1 MVFSIKF
8 NLGNSEVY
16 KPNKR
21 NLQILKDLQESINEI
36 LEPLEFALWK
46 MELRPDAS
54 SGLSVIR
61 DELNTTSI
69 RFLLASNQISEKE
82 AELYF
87 DFKWFLTITVGD
99 ELNQSYSLSYR
110 TELLQSA
117 LNSNR
122 ENFSSKIENYGVPC
136 VRSLEIYDAQHG
148 SDYAEKAKSMFFRF
162 ANSLVKIDGSIT
174 QKEEIELN
182 KFKGILYSSIPQ
194 EQTSSGKKID
204 SPYAGKLNS
213 SDVEK
218 RELNDLL
225 AELSLLVGLERVKSD
240 VTQLVN
246 FLKVQQLR
254 ESKGLPSAPISRHL
268 VFYGNPGTGKTTVA
282 RLLSSIY
289 QSLGILSKG
298 HLIETDRAGLVAGY
312 VGQTAL
318 KVKEVAEKA
327 LGGILF
333 IDEAYS
339 LSSGGGED
347 FGQEAIDTLLKF
359 MEDHRDDF
367 IVVVAGYT
375 DKMES
380 FISSNPGLRSRFN
393 KYLNFDDYNPQQL
406 SQIFELFCAKAGFQL
421 ADKANQTVEE
431 VFTSLF
437 EKRDEAFGNGRL
449 ARNIFEM
456 TINNQANRIIALPN
470 IDEQT
475 LSLIEDSDIPNMTES
490 STVLQK

>member
-1 MVFSIKF
+1 MVFTIKYDF
-8 NLGNSEVY
+8 GNSSPY

-21 NLQILKDLQESINEI
+21 NLQILKDLQESINDI

-46 MELRPDAS
+46 MELRPDVS
-54 SGLSVIR
+54 SALFVVT
-61 DELNTTSI
+61 DELNTTAA

-87 DFKWFLTITVGD
+87 DFKWFFNKSSRE
-99 ELNQSYSLSYR
+99 ELNQSHSLEFR
-110 TELLQSA
+110 TKNIQTA
-117 LNSNR
+117 LDTNRKDFISN
-122 ENFSSKIENYGVPC
+122 IEDYGVPC
-136 VRSLEIYDAQHG
+136 VKALEIYDIQNG
-148 SDYAEKAKSMFFRF
+148 SNYAEKAKSMFFRF
-162 ANSLVKIDGSIT
+162 ANSFVKIDGNIT
-174 QKEEIELN
+174 HREEIELN
-182 KFKGILYSSIPQ
+182 KFKEVLYSSLPHQ
-194 EQTSSGKKID
+194 KALID
-204 SPYAGKLNS
+204 EKLESPYTGKLNS

-225 AELSLLVGLERVKSD
+225 AELSLLVGLERVKND
-240 VTQLVN
+240 VSQLVN
-246 FLKVQQLR
+246 FLSVQKLR
-254 ESKGLPSAPISRHL
+254 ESKGLPSAPVSRHL
-268 VFYGNPGTGKTTVA
+268 VFFGNPGTGKTTVA
-282 RLLSSIY
+282 RLLSKIY

-298 HLIETDRAGLVAGY
+298 HLVETDRAGLVAGY

-347 FGQEAIDTLLKF
+347 FGQEAIETLLKF
-359 MEDHRDDF
+359 MEDHREDF

-375 DKMES
+375 NKMES

-406 SQIFELFCAKAGFQL
+406 SQIFELFCTKAGFQL
-421 ADKANQTVEE
+421 SKTANQKTEE
-431 VFTSLF
+431 LFTSLF
-437 EKRDEAFGNGRL
+437 EQRDETFGNGRL

-456 TINNQANRIIALPN
+456 AINKQANRVVALPD

-475 LSLIEDSDIPNMTES
+475 LSLVEESDIPNTSES
-490 STVLQK
+490 DTVL

>member
-1 MVFSIKF
+1 MSSSVKITI
-8 NLGNSEVY
+8 GNNSPY

-46 MELRPDAS
+46 MELRPDVS
-54 SGLSVIR
+54 SGLHVVK
-61 DELNTTSI
+61 DELHTSAI
-69 RFLLASNQISEKE
+69 RFLLALDQISEKE
-82 AELYF
+82 TELYF
-87 DFKWFLTITVGD
+87 DLKWFFNNDSGD

-110 TELLQSA
+110 TRLVQSF
-117 LNSNR
+117 LDTNR
-122 ENFSSKIENYGVPC
+122 ENIKSKIENYGVPC
-136 VRSLEIYDAQHG
+136 VRALEIYDVQHG

-162 ANSLVKIDGSIT
+162 ANSLVKIDGDISR
-174 QKEEIELN
+174 KEEIELN
-182 KFKGILYSSIPQ
+182 KFKEILYSPVSQ
-194 EQTSSGKKID
+194 KKSSSGEKIV

-213 SDVEK
+213 SDLEK

-225 AELSLLVGLERVKSD
+225 AELTLLVGLERVKSD

-254 ESKGLPSAPISRHL
+254 EAKGLPSAPISRHL

-289 QSLGILSKG
+289 QSLGLLSKG

-339 LSSGGGED
+339 LNSGGGED
-347 FGQEAIDTLLKF
+347 FGQEAIETLLKF

-393 KYLNFDDYNPQQL
+393 KYLDFDDYNPQQL
-406 SQIFELFCAKAGFQL
+406 GQIFELFCTKAGFQL
-421 ADKANQTVEE
+421 SEKANQKVEE
-431 VFTSLF
+431 EFTSLF
-437 EKRDEAFGNGRL
+437 EKRDKSFGNGRL
-449 ARNIFEM
+449 ARNIFEI

-490 STVLQK
+490 NTIL

>member
-1 MVFSIKF
+1 MIFSIKF
-8 NLGNSEVY
+8 NLNSESY

-21 NLQILKDLQESINEI
+21 NLQILKDLQESTNEI

-46 MELRPDAS
+46 MELRPNIS
-54 SGLSVIR
+54 SALFVIT
-61 DELNTTSI
+61 DELNTTAT
-69 RFLLASNQISEKE
+69 RFLLVSNQISEKE

-87 DFKWFLTITVGD
+87 DFKWFFNFTGGD
-99 ELNQSYSLSYR
+99 ELIQSYSLGHR
-110 TELLQSA
+110 IKGIQSA
-117 LNSNR
+117 LDSNR
-122 ENFSSKIENYGVPC
+122 ENFRSKITNYGVPC
-136 VRSLEIYDAQHG
+136 VRALEIYDAHHG

-162 ANSLVKIDGSIT
+162 ANSFVKIDGNIS
-174 QKEEIELN
+174 QKEESELN
-182 KFKGILYSSIPQ
+182 KFKGVLYAPIPQ
-194 EQTSSGKKID
+194 KKASSGEKIE
-204 SPYAGKLNS
+204 SPYTNKLNS

-225 AELSLLVGLERVKSD
+225 AELSLLIGLERVKSD

-254 ESKGLPSAPISRHL
+254 EAKGLPSAPISRHL

-289 QSLGILSKG
+289 QSLGILSNG
-298 HLIETDRAGLVAGY
+298 HLVETDRAGLVAGY

-333 IDEAYS
+333 IDEAYA

-359 MEDHRDDF
+359 MEDHRHDF

-406 SQIFELFCAKAGFQL
+406 GQIFELFCAKAGFQL
-421 ADKANQTVEE
+421 SDKANQKAEE

-437 EKRDEAFGNGRL
+437 EKRDETFGNGRL
-449 ARNIFEM
+449 ARNIFEI
-456 TINNQANRIIALPN
+456 TINNQANRIITLPN

-490 STVLQK
+490 ETVLQK

>member
-1 MVFSIKF
+1 MIFSVKF
-8 NLGNSEVY
+8 NFNNSEAY

-21 NLQILKDLQESINEI
+21 NLQLLKDLQESINEI

-46 MELRPDAS
+46 MELRPDTS
-54 SGLSVIR
+54 SGLFVIR
-61 DELNTTSI
+61 DELNTTAI
-69 RFLLASNQISEKE
+69 RFLLVSNQISEKE

-87 DFKWFLTITVGD
+87 DFKWFFNLSITD
-99 ELNQSYSLSYR
+99 ELNQSYSLETR
-110 TELLQSA
+110 TKGMQSA
-117 LNSNR
+117 LDSNR
-122 ENFSSKIENYGVPC
+122 ENFRSKIENYGVPC
-136 VRSLEIYDAQHG
+136 VKALEIYDTQHG
-148 SDYAEKAKSMFFRF
+148 TDYAEKAKSMFFRF
-162 ANSLVKIDGSIT
+162 ANSFVKLDGSIT

-182 KFKGILYSSIPQ
+182 KFKGILYSQIPQ
-194 EQTSSGKKID
+194 KKTSSAEKIN
-204 SPYAGKLNS
+204 SPYSGKLNS
-213 SDVEK
+213 SGVEK

-225 AELSLLVGLERVKSD
+225 AELTLLIGLERVKSD

-298 HLIETDRAGLVAGY
+298 HLVETDRAGLVAGY

-406 SQIFELFCAKAGFQL
+406 SQIYELFCVKAGFQL
-421 ADKANQTVEE
+421 SEGANQKVEQL
-431 VFTSLF
+431 FTLLF
-437 EKRDEAFGNGRL
+437 DERDETFGNGRL
-449 ARNIFEM
+449 ARNIFEKA
-456 TINNQANRIIALPN
+456 INNQANRIIALPD
-470 IDEQT
+470 IDEKT
-475 LSLIEDSDIPNMTES
+475 LSLIEDSDIPDLMES
-490 STVLQK
+490 DTVL